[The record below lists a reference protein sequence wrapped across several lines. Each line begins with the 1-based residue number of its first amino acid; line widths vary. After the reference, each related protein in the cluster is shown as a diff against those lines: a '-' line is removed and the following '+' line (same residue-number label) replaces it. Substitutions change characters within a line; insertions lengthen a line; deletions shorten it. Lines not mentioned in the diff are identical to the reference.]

1 MLRNWERQNYFQDF
15 DFIFVDL
22 LKNRDKIESRTINTL
37 KQSKQVFL
45 DILPFNVITQNT
57 YESLIKFV
65 YELSSSNLWI
75 ESDSFVLL

>member
-22 LKNRDKIESRTINTL
+22 QKNRDKIESRTINTL

-45 DILPFNVITQNT
+45 DIPFNVITQNT